1 MHKGNSRTG
10 LKLLAAMACTVLIT
24 SCGEPPAPLQ
34 ERTRL
39 VKAMKIADYAGFYDR
54 SFPGTAKATQEV
66 DLAFDVAGTLV
77 ERPVKIGDR
86 VAKNQLIAKVD
97 QRDFLAKVK
106 AARAQLTKDTAN
118 FTRAKELLKK
128 GFVSEAEYDLLEA
141 QVEIADSSLQV
152 AQKALSDSAL
162 KAPFAGVIANTYV
175 ENFQAVMPKEPVVRL
190 LDSSQI
196 EFVINIPEQ
205 YISLAPTITNLNVRF
220 DAFKHLEIPAEI
232 LEVSNEAS
240 EATRTYPVTLIMDQP
255 EGAEILP
262 GMAGVA
268 SGRDPGQADSQNRAI
283 EVPVVAVFSPD
294 DVAGSYVWVIDINS
308 KKVARREVSVA
319 SLAEGGIQIA
329 EGLQVG
335 EWIAIAGVHYLREGQ
350 VVRILEAEGE

>member
-1 MHKGNSRTG
+1 MQSSIIKSCTR
-10 LKLLAAMACTVLIT
+10 LSVLIVCAVLLAGC
-24 SCGEPPAPLQ
+24 SEEPPPRE
-34 ERTRL
+34 ERPRL
-39 VKAMKIADYAGFYDR
+39 VKAMKIADYAGFYNR

-77 ERPVKIGDR
+77 ERPIKIGDR
-86 VAKNQLIAKVD
+86 VTKNQLIAKVD

-106 AARAQLTKDTAN
+106 AARAQLTKDAAN
-118 FTRAKELLKK
+118 FSRAKELLKK

-141 QVEIADSSLQV
+141 QVEISDSSLRV
-152 AQKALSDSAL
+152 AQKALADSAL

-196 EFVINIPEQ
+196 EFVVNIPEQ

-220 DAFKHLEIPAEI
+220 DAFKNLEIPAAI
-232 LEVSNEAS
+232 LEISNEAS

-268 SGRDPGQADSQNRAI
+268 SGRDPGKAGAENRAI

-294 DVAGSYVWVIDINS
+294 DVAGSYVWVIDVNS
-308 KKVARREVSVA
+308 MKVARREVSVE

-335 EWIAIAGVHYLREGQ
+335 EWIAIAGVHYLKEGE

>member
-1 MHKGNSRTG
+1 
-10 LKLLAAMACTVLIT
+10 LLAGC
-24 SCGEPPAPLQ
+24 SEEPPPQ
-34 ERTRL
+34 EDRPRL

-54 SFPGTAKATQEV
+54 SFPGKAKATQEV

-77 ERPVKIGDR
+77 ERAVNIGDR
-86 VAKNQLIAKVD
+86 VTENQLLARVD

-106 AARAQLTKDTAN
+106 AARAELTKDTAN
-118 FTRAKELLKK
+118 FGRAKELREKD
-128 GFVSEAEYDLLEA
+128 FVSQAEYDMLEA
-141 QVEIADSSLQV
+141 QVEISDSSLRV
-152 AQKALSDSAL
+152 AQKALADSEL

-196 EFVINIPEQ
+196 EFVVNIPEQ

-220 DAFKHLEIPAEI
+220 DAFKNLEIPAGI
-232 LEVSNEAS
+232 LEISNEAS

-268 SGRDPGQADSQNRAI
+268 YGSDPAESGAGNRAI

-294 DVAGSYVWVIDINS
+294 DMAGSYVWVIDVDS
-308 KKVARREVSVA
+308 MKVARREVSVD
-319 SLAEGGIQIA
+319 SLAEGGIQVA

-335 EWIAIAGVHYLREGQ
+335 EWIAIAGVHYLKEGET
-350 VVRILEAEGE
+350 VRILEAEGE